1 LDGDTAERI
10 AAEDH
15 VDPATVKR
23 ATKFTA
29 QVDELDAHVGSRFE
43 ARPSAPQQETPVSES
58 HTPDRLVAVPERLV
72 GGGHVAGLSPRLES
86 AEPSDGRL
94 VANVAR
100 MTPGRGRCAEAEANA
115 RRLAAC
121 WNAAQ
126 GVPTEALENLSASGW
141 LAGHWQECLAAADHE
156 AE

>member
-1 LDGDTAERI
+1 
-10 AAEDH
+10 
-15 VDPATVKR
+15 
-23 ATKFTA
+23 
-29 QVDELDAHVGSRFE
+29 
-43 ARPSAPQQETPVSES
+43 VSES

-115 RRLAAC
+115 RRLAAR
-121 WNAAQ
+121 WHAAQ
-126 GVPTEALENLSASGW
+126 GVPTEALEKLSASGW
-141 LAGHWQECLAAADHE
+141 LVEHWQECLAAA
-156 AE
+156 APAPAAGASRSSSAAGRPPPGSCPRRRGSRPRG